1 MDIILSAAL
10 VFVSTSIDYLFI
22 LTILFAT
29 QGKQHRKSVY
39 FGQYLGTGILVA
51 VSLIAAFF
59 LNLIPQEWVIG
70 LLGLIPIALGI
81 RAVLVDEDVDEDE
94 IEEQLS
100 KKGSTILAFAGLTL
114 AMGGDNVGIYVP
126 YFTGKTFAQI
136 LIVIAVFA
144 LGILGLCV
152 LSQRL
157 ASVPAIG
164 ETVEKYERI
173 IVPIVFI
180 GLGIYILVEN
190 GTFAY
195 LWTLNALPAIIPG
208 TI

>member
-1 MDIILSAAL
+1 MDTVLSSAV
-10 VFVSTSIDYLFI
+10 VFVSTSIDYLVV

-29 QGKQHRKSVY
+29 EGKKHVRSIY
-39 FGQYLGTGILVA
+39 FGQYVGTGVLVA
-51 VSLIAAFF
+51 VSLVAAFF

-70 LLGLIPIALGI
+70 LLGLVPIALGI
-81 RAVLVDEDVDEDE
+81 RGIFVDEDVDEDD
-94 IEEQLS
+94 IEARLS
-100 KKGSTILAFAGLTL
+100 KEGSTILTVVGLTL
-114 AMGGDNVGIYVP
+114 AMGGDNVGIYVS
-126 YFTGKTFAQI
+126 YFTGKAFAQI

-164 ETVEKYERI
+164 ETVDKYERV

-180 GLGIYILVEN
+180 GLGVYILVEN
-190 GTFAY
+190 GTFTH
-195 LWTLNALPAIIPG
+195 LWSLVAA
-208 TI
+208 

>member
-51 VSLIAAFF
+51 VSLVAAWF
-59 LNLIPQEWVIG
+59 LNFIPQEWMIG

-100 KKGSTILAFAGLTL
+100 KKGSTI
-114 AMGGDNVGIYVP
+114 
-126 YFTGKTFAQI
+126 QI
-136 LIVIAVFA
+136 LIIVAVFA
-144 LGILGLCV
+144 LGIQGLCV

-195 LWTLNALPAIIPG
+195 LWTLNALPPIIPG